1 MKIIL
6 QTDVDKLGMEGDV
19 LEVADGYARNYLF
32 PRQLAVQ
39 ATPSNLK
46 QLEKKITLREEQ
58 KKQEIEIANDL
69 AAKIQDVT
77 VVLRV
82 KAGEK
87 GKLYGSVTNSIIAA
101 KLEEEEG
108 ISIDRRKIDLREPIK
123 EVGFYTINIRLH
135 QEVIVE
141 LNVQV
146 EAEVDEKE
154 EEKKSEGE
162 GEAAE
167 A

>member
-6 QTDVDKLGMEGDV
+6 QAEVENLGMEGDV

-32 PRQLAVQ
+32 PRQFAVE

-46 QLEKKITLREEQ
+46 QLEKTIVLREEQ
-58 KKQEIEIANDL
+58 KKQEVEIARDIG
-69 AAKIQDVT
+69 AKITDIT

-82 KAGEK
+82 KVGEK

-101 KLEEEEG
+101 KLGEEG
-108 ISIDRRKIDLREPIK
+108 IDIERRKIDLKEPIK
-123 EVGFYTINIRLH
+123 EVGFYVINARIH
-135 QEVIVE
+135 PEVIAE
-141 LNVQV
+141 LKVQV
-146 EAEVDEKE
+146 EAEKDEKE
-154 EEKKSEGE
+154 DEKDEGK
-162 GEAAE
+162 GEVAE

>member
-6 QTDVDKLGMEGDV
+6 QAEVENLGMEGDV

-32 PRQLAVQ
+32 PRQFAVE

-46 QLEKKITLREEQ
+46 QLEKKIVLREEQ
-58 KKQEIEIANDL
+58 KKQEVEIARDI
-69 AAKIQDVT
+69 AAKITDIT

-82 KAGEK
+82 KVGEK

-101 KLEEEEG
+101 KLGEEG
-108 ISIDRRKIDLREPIK
+108 IDIDRRKIDLKEPIK
-123 EVGFYTINIRLH
+123 EVGFYVINARIH
-135 QEVIVE
+135 PEVIAE
-141 LNVQV
+141 LKVQV
-146 EAEVDEKE
+146 EAEKDEKE
-154 EEKKSEGE
+154 DEKDEGK
-162 GEAAE
+162 GEVAE